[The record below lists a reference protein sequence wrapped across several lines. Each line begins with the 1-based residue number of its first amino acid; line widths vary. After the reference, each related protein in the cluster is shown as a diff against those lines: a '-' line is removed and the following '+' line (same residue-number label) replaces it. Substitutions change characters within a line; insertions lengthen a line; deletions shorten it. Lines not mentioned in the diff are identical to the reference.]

1 MLRPFVKAE
10 KGVIKVYAVLQKKE
24 PETKS
29 ARGISKPP
37 VQFAGA
43 RRSFYSPLET
53 VQRQAEEN
61 RTGIPDGLKS
71 RFEALGGMSL
81 DDVQVHYQSGK
92 PAQLQAYAYTQGNQV
107 YIGPGQERHLS
118 HELGHVIQQKR
129 GMVRPTGMQA
139 GLPVNDDPA
148 LERQADLTLGAG
160 WNGSGVVQKM
170 PWHIKP
176 GSNFPN
182 DKLQIPMG
190 GAMGDTDI
198 KGENFKGFT
207 YEAREPVDGA
217 DQTAATVN
225 AAEFIAELK
234 VPAQTELYKRDLLPV
249 LSSENAPAFQPP
261 GAETLRLPADNEYA
275 LAYALMRK
283 LYNKLHS
290 DDATKETLL
299 AELEETAHIAYL
311 KAADSPYKTEVEQ
324 MEAAA
329 DKEKFTQE
337 LITFKT
343 KVEIEGANYM
353 GHQASV
359 SSKIDPFCIKVKTH
373 YDGKTLNLTYQFAK
387 RFYGYVVKVQRD
399 AGEFSMVE
407 GVLSANTYSHMHD
420 TNKGDTIKSIAEHA
434 DAPSIAENNITYDA
448 ITKIAG
454 EGARWQC
461 VRDNAGKLKNKSR
474 FYTKDEHDDSKFYY
488 VSFEKLWKSW
498 KTHFDNKF
506 NIPNDVVVDKLKS
519 TNLGFYMNL
528 FTADDINLDA

>member
-1 MLRPFVKAE
+1 M
-10 KGVIKVYAVLQKKE
+10 YAVLQKKE

-176 GSNFPN
+176 GSNFPI

-234 VPAQTELYKRDLLPV
+234 VPAQTELYKREPGARFSGV
-249 LSSENAPAFQPP
+249 FRSKNAPAFQAPEA
-261 GAETLRLPADNEYA
+261 GTLKLSADNEYA
-275 LAYALMRK
+275 LAYALMRN

-290 DDATKETLL
+290 NDATKVALL
-299 AELEETAHIAYL
+299 AELGGTAHIAKL
-311 KAADSPYKTEVEQ
+311 KAADSPYKTAVEQ
-324 MEAAA
+324 METADTVAAFA
-329 DKEKFTQE
+329 ARLNEFQAK
-337 LITFKT
+337 I
-343 KVEIEGANYM
+343 ANE
-353 GHQASV
+353 SV
-359 SSKIDPFCIKVKTH
+359 RYYSSQNKDKIDPFCIQVKTH
-373 YDGKTLNLTYQFAK
+373 YDGKNLNLTYQFAK

-407 GVLSANTYSHMHD
+407 GDLSANTYSHMHD

-519 TNLGFYMNL
+519 TDLGFYMNL